1 MLLAASFFEGE
12 VSLLHTALYRKWR
25 PADFSSVVGQDHI
38 TSVLRYEVAHGKT
51 THAYLFCGS
60 RGTGKT
66 TCAKILAKAINCL
79 SPVDGNPCG
88 KCEACLAV
96 AAGNATDI
104 IEMDAAS
111 NNGVEYIRD
120 IREEVIYTPALLKKK
135 VYIIDE
141 VHMLSASAFNALLKT
156 LEEPP
161 EHVVFILATTELQ
174 KLPATITSRCQRFD
188 FRRIST
194 DDIAGRL
201 EFIAGKEDISLTHEA
216 AKLIGRLSLGG
227 MRDAISL
234 LELCAGS
241 GKTVDIALVNSAA
254 GVSGRENVSQTV
266 AAVIKKNNPAI
277 FGIIGDFSSSA
288 VDLLVFWQELISYYR
303 DMLVMRTAP
312 DSIRYLDLTED
323 EINDVKKN
331 AAAFTRERLLY
342 HIRLL
347 EDAYITMQRSSN
359 LKRVCAEMTLVR
371 MTDDRLSETPDA
383 LLSRIAALE
392 EKIAQGVFTS
402 PAPPTAD
409 AAGEQTEDR
418 TEGGK
423 AAAENTPEPTPAKS
437 GDVGTPIDFWNEV
450 VKSVE
455 RSDIGLSFQLRRA
468 KAAINGR
475 KVTITVGDSFSE
487 SLINSPGNCDVIA
500 KAISAAGDIPGIT
513 GSDISVTV
521 SKEENSGD
529 DPFEGL

>member
-1 MLLAASFFEGE
+1 MYQ
-12 VSLLHTALYRKWR
+12 ALYRKYR
-25 PADFSSVVGQDHI
+25 PKTFSEVVGQQHI
-38 TSVLRYEVAHGKT
+38 TDTLQRQVADGQVG
-51 THAYLFCGS
+51 HAYLFTGT

-66 TCAKILAKAINCL
+66 TCARILAKAVNCQH
-79 SPVDGNPCG
+79 PIDGAPCNQ
-88 KCEACLAV
+88 CAACRGIDDGSLLDV
-96 AAGNATDI
+96 T
-104 IEMDAAS
+104 ELDAAS
-111 NNGVEYIRD
+111 NGSVNDARSL
-120 IREEVIYTPALLKKK
+120 REEAVYPPAVLQKR

-331 AAAFTRERLLY
+331 SAAFTRERLLY

-392 EKIAQGVFTS
+392 EKIAQGVFAS
-402 PAPPTAD
+402 PSPSVE
-409 AAGEQTEDR
+409 AAGEPAEDKP
-418 TEGGK
+418 ESDS
-423 AAAENTPEPTPAKS
+423 AAAENIPEPTPEKTHGS
-437 GDVGTPIDFWNEV
+437 GTPIDFWNEV

-468 KAAINGR
+468 KAVISGR
-475 KVTITVGDSFSE
+475 SVTINVGDSFSE
-487 SLINSPGNCDVIA
+487 SLINSPGNRDLIA

>member
-1 MLLAASFFEGE
+1 MA
-12 VSLLHTALYRKWR
+12 TQALYRTWR
-25 PADFSSVVGQDHI
+25 PQRFSDVVGQEPI
-38 TSVLRYEVAHGKT
+38 VTTLKNQIASGRVA
-51 THAYLFCGS
+51 HAYLFCGS

-66 TCAKILAKAINCL
+66 STAKILARAINCEH
-79 SPVDGNPCG
+79 PVGGDPCG
-88 KCEACLAV
+88 QCESCRRLLADESMDV
-96 AAGNATDI
+96 MEI
-104 IEMDAAS
+104 DAAS
-111 NNGVEYIRD
+111 NNGVEEIRNL
-120 IREEVIYTPALLKKK
+120 RETVKYPPQQGKYK

-331 AAAFTRERLLY
+331 SAAFTRERLLY

-371 MTDDRLSETPDA
+371 MTDDQLSETPDA

-392 EKIAQGVFTS
+392 EKIAQGVFAS
-402 PAPPTAD
+402 PSPSVE
-409 AAGEQTEDR
+409 AAGEPAEDKP
-418 TEGGK
+418 ESDS
-423 AAAENTPEPTPAKS
+423 AAAEKIPEPTPEKTHGS
-437 GDVGTPIDFWNEV
+437 GTPIDFWNEV

-468 KAAINGR
+468 KAVISGR
-475 KVTITVGDSFSE
+475 SVTINVGDSFSE
-487 SLINSPGNCDVIA
+487 SLINSPGNRDLIA